1 MTTAEI
7 QRKQLV
13 LIQFLQNTINDNNWK
28 FKAEY
33 STNDDDEKVIV
44 VQEQTGEKVVF
55 YGDITPLYNYY
66 LIDIFGNSIREAK
79 NMSLLLGYLIG
90 TNNTITYTFTQNN
103 EEITEK
109 WQIIIKQF
117 SNFQPIEYQ
126 DIRRVGYTGTMQCI
140 VNKIS

>member
-1 MTTAEI
+1 MTTQEI
-7 QRKQLV
+7 ERKQLV
-13 LIQFLQNTINDNNWK
+13 LIQFLQNTINDNSWK

-33 STNDDDEKVIV
+33 STNDDDKKVIV
-44 VQEQTGEKVVF
+44 VQEQTGQKVVF

-66 LIDIFGNSIREAK
+66 LIDIFGTSIREAK

-90 TNNTITYTFTQNN
+90 TNNTITYTFTQDNK
-103 EEITEK
+103 EITEK

>member
-1 MTTAEI
+1 MTTQEI
-7 QRKQLV
+7 ERKQLV
-13 LIQFLQNTINDNNWK
+13 LIQFLQNTINDNSWK

-33 STNDDDEKVIV
+33 STNDDDKKVIV
-44 VQEQTGEKVVF
+44 VQEQTGQKVVF

-66 LIDIFGNSIREAK
+66 LIDIFGTSIREAK

-90 TNNTITYTFTQNN
+90 TNNTITYTFTQNSK
-103 EEITEK
+103 EITEK

>member
-1 MTTAEI
+1 MTTQEI
-7 QRKQLV
+7 ERKQLV
-13 LIQFLQNTINDNNWK
+13 LIQFLQDTINDNNWK

-44 VQEQTGEKVVF
+44 VQEQTGEKIVF

>member
-1 MTTAEI
+1 MTTQEI
-7 QRKQLV
+7 ERKQLV
-13 LIQFLQNTINDNNWK
+13 MIQFLQNKINDNNWK

-66 LIDIFGNSIREAK
+66 LIDIFGTSIREAK

-90 TNNTITYTFTQNN
+90 TNNTVTYTFTQNN
-103 EEITEK
+103 QKITET

>member
-1 MTTAEI
+1 MTTQEI
-7 QRKQLV
+7 ERKQLV
-13 LIQFLQNTINDNNWK
+13 LIQFLQDTINDDSWK

-33 STNDDDEKVIV
+33 STNDDDKKVIV
-44 VQEQTGEKVVF
+44 VQEQTGQKVVF

-66 LIDIFGNSIREAK
+66 LIDIFGASIREAK

-90 TNNTITYTFTQNN
+90 TNNTLTYTFTQNN

>member
-1 MTTAEI
+1 MTTQEI
-7 QRKQLV
+7 ERKQLV
-13 LIQFLQNTINDNNWK
+13 MIQFLQNKINDNNWK

-55 YGDITPLYNYY
+55 YGDITPIYNYY
-66 LIDIFGNSIREAK
+66 LIDIFGTSIREAK

-90 TNNTITYTFTQNN
+90 TNNTVTYTFTQNN
-103 EEITEK
+103 QKITET

>member
-1 MTTAEI
+1 MTTQEI
-7 QRKQLV
+7 ERKQLV
-13 LIQFLQNTINDNNWK
+13 LIQFLQDTINDNSWK

-33 STNDDDEKVIV
+33 STNDDDKKVIV
-44 VQEQTGEKVVF
+44 VQEQTGQKVVF

-66 LIDIFGNSIREAK
+66 LIDIFGTSIREAK

-90 TNNTITYTFTQNN
+90 TNNTLTYTFTQDNK
-103 EEITEK
+103 EITEK

>member
-13 LIQFLQNTINDNNWK
+13 LIQFLQDTINDNNWK

-66 LIDIFGNSIREAK
+66 LIDIFGTSIREAK

>member
-1 MTTAEI
+1 MH
-7 QRKQLV
+7 
-13 LIQFLQNTINDNNWK
+13 
-28 FKAEY
+28 
-33 STNDDDEKVIV
+33 S
-44 VQEQTGEKVVF
+44 
-55 YGDITPLYNYY
+55 LYNYY
-66 LIDIFGNSIREAK
+66 LIDIFGASIREAK

-90 TNNTITYTFTQNN
+90 TNNTITYTFTQDNK
-103 EEITEK
+103 EITEK

>member
-1 MTTAEI
+1 MTTQEI
-7 QRKQLV
+7 ERKQLV
-13 LIQFLQNTINDNNWK
+13 LIQFLQDTINDNSWK

-33 STNDDDEKVIV
+33 STNDDDKKVIV
-44 VQEQTGEKVVF
+44 VQEQTGQKVVF

-66 LIDIFGNSIREAK
+66 LIDIFGESIREAK

-103 EEITEK
+103 KEITEK

>member
-1 MTTAEI
+1 MTTQEI
-7 QRKQLV
+7 ERKQLV
-13 LIQFLQNTINDNNWK
+13 MIQFLQNTINDNNWK

-55 YGDITPLYNYY
+55 YGDITPIYNYY
-66 LIDIFGNSIREAK
+66 LIDIFGTSIREAK

-90 TNNTITYTFTQNN
+90 TNNTVTYTFKEKKET
-103 EEITEK
+103 ITET

>member
-1 MTTAEI
+1 MTTQEI
-7 QRKQLV
+7 ERKQLV
-13 LIQFLQNTINDNNWK
+13 LIQFLQNTINDNSWK

-33 STNDDDEKVIV
+33 STNDDDKKVIV
-44 VQEQTGEKVVF
+44 VQEQTGQKVVF

-66 LIDIFGNSIREAK
+66 LIDIFGTSIREAK

-90 TNNTITYTFTQNN
+90 TNNTITYTFTQNG

>member
-1 MTTAEI
+1 MTTQEI
-7 QRKQLV
+7 ERKQLV
-13 LIQFLQNTINDNNWK
+13 MIQFLQNKINDNNWK

-66 LIDIFGNSIREAK
+66 LIDIFGTSIREAK

-90 TNNTITYTFTQNN
+90 TNNTVTYTFTQNN
-103 EEITEK
+103 QKITET

-126 DIRRVGYTGTMQCI
+126 DMRRVGYTGTMQCI

>member
-1 MTTAEI
+1 MTTQEI
-7 QRKQLV
+7 ERKQLV
-13 LIQFLQNTINDNNWK
+13 LIQFLQDTINDNSWK

-33 STNDDDEKVIV
+33 STNDDDKKVIV
-44 VQEQTGEKVVF
+44 VQEQTGQKVVF

-90 TNNTITYTFTQNN
+90 TNNTITYTFTQNS

>member
-1 MTTAEI
+1 MTTSEI

-13 LIQFLQNTINDNNWK
+13 LIEFLKNTINDNDWK

-33 STNDDDEKVIV
+33 STNDDDIKVV
-44 VQEQTGEKVVF
+44 LVQEQTGEKVVF

-90 TNNTITYTFTQNN
+90 TNNFITYTFTEDKKQV
-103 EEITEK
+103 TEK

-126 DIRRVGYTGTMQCI
+126 DIRRVGYTGTMKCI